1 MVQGWNKFCIT
12 GGIVEISAK
21 LPGHVFSAGL
31 WPAMWLLGNLARA
44 TYVGSSNFVW
54 PFSYDTCDESNR
66 ISQEIS
72 ACNKINHY
80 DLHPLQGRG
89 APEIDIIEV
98 MAGTVEK
105 LPHTMITKPYA
116 STSLQVA
123 PGKKYNRPRLGTR
136 PVNGTWYNGLQ
147 YGKNLTTD
155 LNPFFYGVN
164 LVHEP
169 AKYTYQSDAIS
180 ANTQLSQT
188 HFERQHVYRVEWE
201 PSDVNGRGG
210 YVRWFIDGH
219 FVYGI
224 EDYTLNLTNTMIPNE
239 PMYVILNT
247 AMSSTWGFPLPCP
260 RGCKCDCFEC
270 GNSKCECG
278 FPPGFCKNFPNSFD
292 IDYVRIYQAVNDTKH
307 KLGCS
312 TSTHPSDVFI
322 EAHKKRYIDPFS
334 GDKEP
339 LKVVET
345 GGMACTDNKD
355 CGGELNRGIC
365 DTENSCQCFTGYTG
379 PSCLA
384 NVGYNDIPN
393 KRKILPV
400 EFLEENG
407 QFFLVSH
414 MYLLFLL

>member
-1 MVQGWNKFCIT
+1 
-12 GGIVEISAK
+12 
-21 LPGHVFSAGL
+21 
-31 WPAMWLLGNLARA
+31 
-44 TYVGSSNFVW
+44 
-54 PFSYDTCDESNR
+54 
-66 ISQEIS
+66 
-72 ACNKINHY
+72 
-80 DLHPLQGRG
+80 
-89 APEIDIIEV
+89 
-98 MAGTVEK
+98 
-105 LPHTMITKPYA
+105 
-116 STSLQVA
+116 
-123 PGKKYNRPRLGTR
+123 
-136 PVNGTWYNGLQ
+136 
-147 YGKNLTTD
+147 
-155 LNPFFYGVN
+155 
-164 LVHEP
+164 
-169 AKYTYQSDAIS
+169 
-180 ANTQLSQT
+180 
-188 HFERQHVYRVEWE
+188 
-201 PSDVNGRGG
+201 
-210 YVRWFIDGH
+210 
-219 FVYGI
+219 
-224 EDYTLNLTNTMIPNE
+224 MIPNE

-400 EFLEENG
+400 EFLEENAVTIFIPTPLKCVFG
-407 QFFLVSH
+407 FFILIIIITTCAKVAQRRNEK
-414 MYLLFLL
+414 YLYESIGDV